1 MAVKNSTILERI
13 WLNGSNDYQQRVPN
27 PTQAR
32 ISKTISA
39 LNQPMN
45 GVIWNQFTDGYINLI
60 GQQRVL
66 DQAWTNPL
74 YVFKG
79 ASLRYGS
86 TIQESAVNWIKAH
99 AYDDAAE
106 DLLKLERPEAQVFYH
121 SLNRQD
127 KYPISINRTEVM
139 QAFRDEYGLNRL
151 INAVIQAP
159 INSDNYDEYR
169 IMMQLIAEY
178 DEPWGFFREVMPEP
192 TDEATGKAF
201 LTRVKALSKRLAYP
215 SARYNSVDVDIPVFA
230 KPSELVLLI
239 TPEADAA
246 LDVETLAGVFQLD
259 KAELSYRK
267 IVVDEFPL
275 PNVYALLTTDA
286 FFVVDDVVYQT
297 DSFYD
302 PNTLSTKYILH
313 HWEIVSASPF
323 CPAILFASSGTNT
336 AIPTVTQTVTAL
348 NVTAAS
354 NTVEPGGEVQLTST
368 LNGTLA
374 PTSYHG
380 AIEIAPDSVEW
391 SLAAERETT
400 SGETTTVTPV
410 QLDVRTYVDRLGVL
424 HVQDFDLEAGD
435 TITVTGTST
444 YINPSGDTS
453 TFEDDVILTV
463 E

>member
-13 WLNGSNDYQQRVPN
+13 WLNGSNDYQQRVPTT
-27 PTQAR
+27 TQAR

-178 DEPWGFFREVMPEP
+178 DEPER
-192 TDEATGKAF
+192 
-201 LTRVKALSKRLAYP
+201 R
-215 SARYNSVDVDIPVFA
+215 PVRRF
-230 KPSELVLLI
+230 
-239 TPEADAA
+239 
-246 LDVETLAGVFQLD
+246 
-259 KAELSYRK
+259 
-267 IVVDEFPL
+267 
-275 PNVYALLTTDA
+275 
-286 FFVVDDVVYQT
+286 
-297 DSFYD
+297 
-302 PNTLSTKYILH
+302 
-313 HWEIVSASPF
+313 
-323 CPAILFASSGTNT
+323 
-336 AIPTVTQTVTAL
+336 
-348 NVTAAS
+348 
-354 NTVEPGGEVQLTST
+354 
-368 LNGTLA
+368 
-374 PTSYHG
+374 
-380 AIEIAPDSVEW
+380 
-391 SLAAERETT
+391 
-400 SGETTTVTPV
+400 
-410 QLDVRTYVDRLGVL
+410 
-424 HVQDFDLEAGD
+424 
-435 TITVTGTST
+435 
-444 YINPSGDTS
+444 
-453 TFEDDVILTV
+453 
-463 E
+463 